1 MANGL
6 HVSIKL
12 IDLTMTSYT
21 VVSSIAVTLLG
32 DMADMLGGCPVHL
45 ALLTSKML
53 QCWPGI
59 TDFVS

>member
-32 DMADMLGGCPVHL
+32 DMADMLGRCPVHL

-53 QCWPGI
+53 QC
-59 TDFVS
+59 